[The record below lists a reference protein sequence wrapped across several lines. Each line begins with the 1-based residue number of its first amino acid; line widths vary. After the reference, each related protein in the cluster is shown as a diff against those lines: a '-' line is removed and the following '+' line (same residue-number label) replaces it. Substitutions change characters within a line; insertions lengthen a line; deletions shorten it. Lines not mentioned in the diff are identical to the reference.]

1 MSQSAAL
8 ARLPFELVYDDGEP
22 MEDNWHVIEMHLL
35 LDLVRQV
42 MAQRGQSDFFASG
55 NIFVYYSFEQAAD
68 VVAGRPYFRGPDFL
82 YVGGVD
88 GRRERHA
95 WVSWEEGGRF
105 PDVIVELLSPSTA
118 HVDRT
123 IKKDLYART
132 FHTSEYYLYDFET
145 AKLEGFL
152 LAGSVYVPMTP
163 NAQGRLWS
171 QQLGLELGLWH
182 GVRDDAET
190 TWLRFYHSDGTLVPT
205 RDEAARQLAQAAA
218 TRAEA
223 EHLRA
228 EAEHQRAE
236 TEHQRAETERQR
248 AEAALAE
255 LERLRSRL
263 GDPSQ

>member
-1 MSQSAAL
+1 
-8 ARLPFELVYDDGEP
+8 
-22 MEDNWHVIEMHLL
+22 MEDHWHVIEMHLL
-35 LDLVRQV
+35 IDLVRQV
-42 MAQRGQSDFFASG
+42 MAQRGRSDFFTSG

-88 GRRERHA
+88 GQRERHG

-132 FHTSEYYLYDFET
+132 FRTPEYYLYDFET
-145 AKLEGFL
+145 TKIDGFL
-152 LAGSVYVPMTP
+152 LAGGVYVPMTP

-171 QQLGLELGLWH
+171 RQLGLELGLWH
-182 GVRDDAET
+182 GVRDGAEA
-190 TWLRFYHSDGTLVPT
+190 TWLRFYHPDGTLVPT
-205 RDEAARQLAQAAA
+205 REEAARQLADSAVA
-218 TRAEA
+218 RAEA
-223 EHLRA
+223 EHRHAEAERQRA
-228 EAEHQRAE
+228 EAERQRADTERQRAE
-236 TEHQRAETERQR
+236 AERQR

-255 LERLRSRL
+255 LESLRSRL